1 MFEDVGMMWC
11 SKAEKKRALVCRW
24 FLARERRKEH
34 RRPSRRVCMDVFY
47 ATIEKK
53 KNNAFFVF
61 FSEKKKKKELKNVR
75 IWTMR
80 FHSKRS
86 ASNNNNKSPN
96 DAAIGLVRSRRF
108 V

>member
-11 SKAEKKRALVCRW
+11 SAEKKRALVCRW

-53 KNNAFFVF
+53 KITLLFFF
-61 FSEKKKKKELKNVR
+61 LKKKKELKNVR

>member
-11 SKAEKKRALVCRW
+11 SAEKKRALVCRW

-47 ATIEKK
+47 ATIEKNK
-53 KNNAFFVF
+53 IKTLFFF
-61 FSEKKKKKELKNVR
+61 FLKKKKKELKNVR

>member
-11 SKAEKKRALVCRW
+11 SAEKKRALVCRW

-53 KNNAFFVF
+53 KIKTLLFFF
-61 FSEKKKKKELKNVR
+61 LKKKKKELKNVR

>member
-11 SKAEKKRALVCRW
+11 SAEKKRALVCRW

-53 KNNAFFVF
+53 KNKNVLFFF
-61 FSEKKKKKELKNVR
+61 LKKKKKKELKNVR

>member
-11 SKAEKKRALVCRW
+11 SAEKKRALVCRW
-24 FLARERRKEH
+24 FLNRERRKER

-53 KNNAFFVF
+53 KNNAFVF
-61 FSEKKKKKELKNVR
+61 FSEKKKKELKNVR

>member
-11 SKAEKKRALVCRW
+11 SAEKKRALVCRW

-61 FSEKKKKKELKNVR
+61 FSEKKKKK
-75 IWTMR
+75 
-80 FHSKRS
+80 RS
-86 ASNNNNKSPN
+86 
-96 DAAIGLVRSRRF
+96 
-108 V
+108 